1 MLDFNTIE
9 IIPESNLIYNLLV
22 IFGVF
27 ICILLIMFLNLK
39 YNNIKPIII
48 MIIFGLGL
56 IVIWNQANNSRI
68 VYVKIEINN
77 KVENIDKLVD
87 HENIFEQEGHY
98 YFVTS
103 MKNGT
108 LIKLKQTKTLE
119 DTLNGKL
126 SETLKTIEK
135 EKRISKKLILF
146 FIK

>member
-1 MLDFNTIE
+1 MLNFNTIE

-56 IVIWNQANNSRI
+56 IVIWNQVNNSRI

-87 HENIFEQEGHY
+87 HENIFEQEGNY

-103 MKNGT
+103 IKNGT

-119 DTLNGKL
+119 DTLNGQFT
-126 SETLKTIEK
+126 ETLKSIEK
-135 EKRISKKLILF
+135 DKKE
-146 FIK
+146 

>member
-1 MLDFNTIE
+1 MLDFSTIE

-27 ICILLIMFLNLK
+27 ICILLIMFLNLN
-39 YNNIKPIII
+39 YNNIKTILILVV
-48 MIIFGLGL
+48 FALGV
-56 IVIWNQANNSRI
+56 IVFWNQFNNSRT
-68 VYVKIEINN
+68 VYVKIKIDN

-87 HENIFEQEGHY
+87 NNNIYEQEGYY

-119 DTLNGKL
+119 DTLNGKFT
-126 SETLKTIEK
+126 ETLKTIKK
-135 EKRISKKLILF
+135 E
-146 FIK
+146 